1 MPIPIKGNVTIS
13 PSQHN
18 NISSHHLNKKYKEM
32 ITTDSIHTEEIVLGA
47 DGLPVGAKPVSQHHQ
62 LTPAEVLRWLPKD
75 ATPAQQDSAIQAH
88 IRPSEITWSQQPD
101 TLHLPGHT
109 RGHSWRD
116 VNLPQ
121 YYRES
126 YFTGKPFFNPDLF
139 GGRIGVAGDPVPYT
153 IARDNIITLLLIF
166 CFCIALIAYTKSRR
180 FILRQAKEFF
190 RPPVS
195 ENMTAVTETSEELRF
210 QFFLVLQTC
219 LLLGLVYFFYTQ
231 LYVADTFVVDH
242 YQVIAIFSLT
252 VFAYM
257 TLKTLFYWLVGWVFF
272 NKRNNEFWMKS
283 NLFFLGM
290 EGVCLFPVVMFQAY
304 FKMPV
309 QTTLVCTFLVI
320 ALFKLLSLYKSYI
333 IFFRHRGGFLQNFL
347 YFCTLELAPL
357 AALIGSLTMI
367 ANCLK
372 LIL

>member
-1 MPIPIKGNVTIS
+1 
-13 PSQHN
+13 
-18 NISSHHLNKKYKEM
+18 M

-47 DGLPVGAKPVSQHHQ
+47 DGLPFGAKPVSQHHQ
-62 LTPAEVLRWLPKD
+62 LTPAEVLRWLPED

-372 LIL
+372 VNF

>member
-1 MPIPIKGNVTIS
+1 
-13 PSQHN
+13 
-18 NISSHHLNKKYKEM
+18 M

-47 DGLPVGAKPVSQHHQ
+47 DGLPVGAQPVRKHWQP
-62 LTPAEVLRWLPKD
+62 TPAEVLSWLPKN

-116 VNLPQ
+116 INLPQ

-126 YFTGKPFFNPDLF
+126 YFTGKPYFNPDLF
-139 GGRIGVAGDPVPYT
+139 GGRTGVAGDPVPYS
-153 IARDNIITLLLIF
+153 IARDNLITLLLLF

-195 ENMTAVTETSEELRF
+195 ENMTTVTETSEELRF
-210 QFFLVLQTC
+210 QFFLVLQSC
-219 LLLGLVYFFYTQ
+219 LLLGLIYFFYTQ
-231 LYVADTFVVDH
+231 LYVADTFLVDQ
-242 YQVIAIFSLT
+242 YQVIGILSLT
-252 VFAYM
+252 MLGYM
-257 TLKTLFYWLVGWVFF
+257 LVKTMLYWLVGWVFF
-272 NKRNNEFWMKS
+272 DKRNNEFWMKS
-283 NLFFLGM
+283 YLFFLAM
-290 EGVCLFPVVMFQAY
+290 EGVCLFPVVMLNAY

-309 QTTLVCTFLVI
+309 RTTLVCTFLVI
-320 ALFKLLSLYKSYI
+320 TLFKLLSLYKSYI

-347 YFCTLELAPL
+347 YFCTLELTPL
-357 AALIGSLTMI
+357 AVLLGTLTTI
-367 ANCLK
+367 VNCLK
-372 LIL
+372 VNF